1 MEKTKI
7 IDGVQCTFSE
17 ERFSIE
23 EFHKEDQEQFSDG
36 QGQAPYIQVAN
47 PEPSQDEYSVASYR
61 VRIQEMDRPI
71 FMRFKIMIRDAKMLV
86 KNGNLDE
93 KKMRY
98 FRRIF
103 TDDLTS
109 LIQEAAE
116 QARANSGQTIDLIL
130 KINTLGNQE
139 ITKSGR
145 KFGLAMRKI
154 NRIREKMNFIPKMQQ
169 EELNSTLTALV
180 SQIVSSVFDETN
192 IKTYG
197 GIVK

>member
-47 PEPSQDEYSVASYR
+47 PEPSQDEYSIASYR

>member
-47 PEPSQDEYSVASYR
+47 PEPSQDEYSIASYR

-71 FMRFKIMIRDAKMLV
+71 FMRFKLMIRDAKMLV

>member
-36 QGQAPYIQVAN
+36 KGQAPYIQVAN

-71 FMRFKIMIRDAKMLV
+71 FMRFKLMIRDAKMLV